1 MTLKRGIPLLR
12 KTNFARDFNP
22 VSCVTPHC
30 AKISLYEKQK
40 MCFDAPI
47 LAHKR
52 DATRS
57 SRVSGA
63 DAMDVKVFSAG
74 KPRVDEEIF
83 ADGQAVWS

>member
-1 MTLKRGIPLLR
+1 VERGIISR
-12 KTNFARDFNP
+12 GKIKFASDFRLI
-22 VSCVTPHC
+22 CRVTPHC